1 MKTIVQALLD
11 MGTVKKSVLEWTLQD
26 ICRDRA
32 FASTSS
38 LPKLPKTFDSL
49 EQHASAYH
57 QLLLAELHEG
67 IKQARAACASAWTA
81 KPPRM
86 QLNALCSGLP
96 CCQTPVAAH
105 PATVLPSAA
114 G

>member
-1 MKTIVQALLD
+1 MHINIIMQALLD
-11 MGTVKKSVLEWTLQD
+11 MGTVKKSMLEWTLQD
-26 ICRDRA
+26 ICRGRT

-67 IKQARAACASAWTA
+67 IKQVCCMCLSIPCHVSSHTI
-81 KPPRM
+81 
-86 QLNALCSGLP
+86 QCGGLP
-96 CCQTPVAAH
+96 CCQPPVAAH
-105 PATVLPSAA
+105 SATLLPFAA